1 MRCQQDMSLEKK
13 VRKWFLFLLLAAKTL
28 LENKCKILQ
37 LAIEI
42 LNDLQQQK
50 TKTLLK
56 GLSQKAYKPE
66 EKEQKLSAAK
76 GDVHREFKK
85 WRVNYSENR
94 LCKNLMD
101 HHEGKKKSQ
110 NTRCFSFLCF
120 KISPYREERC
130 CLPETES
137 AGSKPKGWFT
147 SEISEIKQNP
157 GRSVK

>member
-1 MRCQQDMSLEKK
+1 M
-13 VRKWFLFLLLAAKTL
+13 
-28 LENKCKILQ
+28 Q

-101 HHEGKKKSQ
+101 HHEEKKNPRTPGVFLFCVSKFLPIEKRDAAFLRQKVQVANPKVGLLQRSQ
-110 NTRCFSFLCF
+110 
-120 KISPYREERC
+120 K
-130 CLPETES
+130 
-137 AGSKPKGWFT
+137 
-147 SEISEIKQNP
+147 
-157 GRSVK
+157 